1 VQYRTS
7 TDGVTY
13 GSYGNTQDISS
24 GTYAYNNLT
33 PALFYQFRTYANNP
47 AGASAATVSSP
58 LFVSAGGRRWDGTAW
73 VASTTSKRW
82 NGSAWVD
89 LTVAKRW
96 NGTAWVANSAPPS
109 TPQIISVTDASTGD
123 AYTSTGGKLEG
134 LEYRIKS
141 TDSLARKIEGDAK
154 AEKHGGSLESAAN
167 DISDA
172 SRYTMTF
179 PEENY
184 TGSVQDALKQLE
196 DYGYEV
202 KAKNFWQK
210 GDDYQGINVKLKA
223 KNGSIIE
230 LQFHTPSSLATK
242 EKKLHSIYEK
252 YREEKDLNKKYTFW
266 NEMVSVSDSIP
277 VPAGYDKLLNVG
289 VPSKHNFNE

>member
-1 VQYRTS
+1 MDRRLTGQMIV
-7 TDGVTY
+7 
-13 GSYGNTQDISS
+13 ISK
-24 GTYAYNNLT
+24 A
-33 PALFYQFRTYANNP
+33 
-47 AGASAATVSSP
+47 
-58 LFVSAGGRRWDGTAW
+58 
-73 VASTTSKRW
+73 
-82 NGSAWVD
+82 
-89 LTVAKRW
+89 
-96 NGTAWVANSAPPS
+96 
-109 TPQIISVTDASTGD
+109 
-123 AYTSTGGKLEG
+123 TGGKLEG

-141 TDSLARKIEGDAK
+141 TDSLARKIEADSK
-154 AEKHGGSLESAAN
+154 AEKYDGDMKRAAE

-210 GDDYQGINVKLKA
+210 GDDYQGINVKLKT
-223 KNGSIIE
+223 KNGSFIE

-277 VPAGYDKLLNVG
+277 VPANYDNLLNVG